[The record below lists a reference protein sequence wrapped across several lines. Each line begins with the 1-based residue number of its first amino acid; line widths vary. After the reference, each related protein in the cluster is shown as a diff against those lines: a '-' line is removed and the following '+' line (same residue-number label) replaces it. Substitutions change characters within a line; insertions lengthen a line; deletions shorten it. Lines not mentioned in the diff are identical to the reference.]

1 MCKSTSPTSPSGPT
15 VSVNEEVTTFDMFNM
30 TFHGQSVVFTLA
42 IIFFLCVLVAVGVF
56 IYRRC
61 MLVGPQERL
70 AIRS

>member
-1 MCKSTSPTSPSGPT
+1 
-15 VSVNEEVTTFDMFNM
+15 MFNM